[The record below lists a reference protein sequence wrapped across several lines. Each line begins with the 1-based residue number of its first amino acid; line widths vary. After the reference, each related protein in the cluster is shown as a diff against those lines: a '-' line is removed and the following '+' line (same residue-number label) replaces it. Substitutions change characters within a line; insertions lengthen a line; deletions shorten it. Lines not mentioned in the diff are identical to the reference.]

1 MMQNQIITEGD
12 GKTQELKKHGKNSKG
27 NGLAWQNVLANPSQR
42 LAALHK
48 NSRLADLTICFPGH
62 ELASIKA
69 HRLVLAMSSPVFEAM
84 LFGPLAEGP
93 ELYLHEDPPEAF
105 EWLLDY
111 VYKGQTQL
119 PTVRQA
125 VQIYQLAS
133 KYQMEPLIKLCS
145 DYLRASLTAAN
156 LPEMY
161 DTAVLLEDNQL
172 LERCIEVVNRSP
184 KSVLTSP
191 SFGRLSRSAL
201 SHLLQNPLHITSEV
215 ILFNALVT
223 WGKCQ
228 PNSSSLREGIKDFL
242 PKVRFLVMTTD
253 EFVEHVMPAGVLTL
267 EEMGDILMNIKLLS
281 NVPLPPLCSSIREK
295 RKLFVD
301 SLLRTL
307 TLSTIHRFPKQRRA
321 GSSGSLSR
329 QGIFVH
335 NTHEQILLM
344 NFKTNITI
352 QLGSI
357 TCKALNPTSGCCL
370 VAVKDA
376 DGEVIDSGTSDGHKY
391 EVHFETPI
399 TIKANASHSV
409 TVCMEGH
416 WPRGELG
423 EFKTTDGDIEV
434 EGNIAF
440 TEGRSGMVLLH
451 YWSFN

>member
-1 MMQNQIITEGD
+1 MQNQNITTED
-12 GKTQELKKHGKNSKG
+12 DEMTHEAKKHGKKSKAG
-27 NGLAWQNVLANPSQR
+27 GLAWQNVLANPSQR
-42 LAALHK
+42 LGALHN

-62 ELASIKA
+62 DLPSIKA

-105 EWLLDY
+105 EWLLEY

-119 PTVRQA
+119 PGVRQA

-145 DYLRASLTAAN
+145 DHLRASLTASN

-172 LERCIEVVNRSP
+172 LERCTEVVNRSP
-184 KSVLTSP
+184 RSVLTSP

-201 SHLLQNPLHITSEV
+201 SHLLQNPLHISSEV
-215 ILFNALVT
+215 ILFDALVT

-228 PNSSSLREGIKDFL
+228 PNSSSLREEIKDFL
-242 PKVRFLVMTTD
+242 SKVRFLVMTTD
-253 EFVEHVMPAGVLTL
+253 EFVEHVMPTGVLTL
-267 EEMGDILMNIKLLS
+267 EEMSDILMNIKLLT
-281 NVPLPPLCSSIREK
+281 NIPLPSLCSSIREK
-295 RKLFVD
+295 RKLYVEN
-301 SLLRTL
+301 LMRTL
-307 TLSTIHRFPKQRRA
+307 TLTTIHRFPKQKR
-321 GSSGSLSR
+321 GSSGSR
-329 QGIFVH
+329 QSILVH

-344 NFKTNITI
+344 NFKTNVNI
-352 QLGSI
+352 QLGRI
-357 TCKALNPTSGCCL
+357 TCKALNPTSGGCL
-370 VAVKDA
+370 VAVKDG

-391 EVHFETPI
+391 EVYFDTPI
-399 TIKANASHSV
+399 TIEANIPHSV

-423 EFKTTDGDIEV
+423 EFKAADDDIEA
-434 EGNIAF
+434 EGNIAY
-440 TEGRSGMVLLH
+440 TEGRSGTVLLH